1 MQSSSGDFTT
11 FNFRLS
17 SLGKALC
24 DMGEI
29 QVKFMNI
36 STEHILQCNQSE
48 PLADASRRIVDQ
60 MNENRSTVVGNAIN
74 KHFLNT
80 LKRYSPLF
88 IICGTRGP
96 QNTIVALGYSTITLR
111 QTHSHQT
118 LAIVQ
123 TS

>member
-1 MQSSSGDFTT
+1 
-11 FNFRLS
+11 
-17 SLGKALC
+17 
-24 DMGEI
+24 MGEI

-80 LKRYSPLF
+80 LKIYSPLF

-96 QNTIVALGYSTITLR
+96 QNTIVGIP
-111 QTHSHQT
+111 QSHF
-118 LAIVQ
+118 AKRIVIKRWPSCKQ
-123 TS
+123 AKKIL